1 MFSRPCFSIMF
12 APTRQSILFPR
23 IMTVAEFIISIEQEL
38 HEADTRTF
46 GPDTVFR
53 DLPNWSSM
61 LALLIIARIDE
72 LYSVQISAS
81 EFSRLRTLAELHDH
95 VAQHLPA

>member
-1 MFSRPCFSIMF
+1 
-12 APTRQSILFPR
+12 
-23 IMTVAEFIISIEQEL
+23 MTVTEFIDSIEDEL
-38 HEADTRTF
+38 READARTF
-46 GPDTVFR
+46 GPATVFR

-72 LYSVQISAS
+72 LYGVQISAS
-81 EFSRLRTLAELHDH
+81 EFSRIRSLADLHSH

>member
-1 MFSRPCFSIMF
+1 MF
-12 APTRQSILFPR
+12 APTGQGGTFLRF
-23 IMTVAEFIISIEQEL
+23 MTVSEFIISIEQEL
-38 HEADTRTF
+38 HEADTRAF
-46 GPDTVFR
+46 GPETVFR

-72 LYSVQISAS
+72 LYGVQVSAS
-81 EFSRLRTLAELHDH
+81 EFSRIRTLAELHDH

>member
-1 MFSRPCFSIMF
+1 MKV
-12 APTRQSILFPR
+12 T
-23 IMTVAEFIISIEQEL
+23 EFIDSIEEEL
-38 HEADTRTF
+38 READAGTF
-46 GPDTVFR
+46 GPATLFR

-72 LYSVQISAS
+72 LYGVQVSAS
-81 EFSRLRTLAELHDH
+81 EFSRIRTLAELHDH